1 MLNLLLIKNCLR
13 QHKTVYIC
21 VFAVLF
27 LSVFSLA
34 FFSAYADS
42 LAYGEL
48 LQALEESNGANIKV
62 RNATK
67 EDVSMFDSLENVT
80 VWYEDGT
87 IYIACD
93 NINSS
98 ENVAAKTSEIIRNSK
113 KDLRMLFYTPSWFAS
128 YFEEGF
134 VTVIKFIMSAV
145 SLVSIYYIFNV
156 FIGRQHKDFAIYK
169 SVGMSREQFTVI
181 VGIEFFAVF
190 VLAVLLALPAAGLA
204 LRLLVSLYFKVKIT
218 MSSIGYAVYRF
229 QTKKQ
234 IFVLAL
240 ALLTTMLAYFITLY
254 KYFGSHT
261 LAKSLSRTG
270 NFKRTASSMKK
281 KSIFALLPFL
291 KFARNRTL
299 TVIAVMLILPVFGYA
314 VYEMNYGYEP
324 YVKRNGCDFIISDRY
339 IADVS
344 TLRQE
349 DIDELL
355 GFSCV
360 DRVGYYYY
368 NNNFNEKGTQV
379 LSPTIG
385 RAAFDVI
392 YDDLSVKEGEV
403 YIDEKFSEQYKV
415 GDVIE
420 IVSTETNRELD
431 IKISGTYK
439 TENTQN
445 TPRYLTFYCTMD
457 TFSALTG
464 IETTPRS
471 LFVYLK
477 EDVTEQEHSDIR
489 EWLND
494 TFPNSYSDERQE
506 IEDRR
511 IIIERSKKVDM
522 LRSAAMILTS
532 SVTLWAVLMFE
543 VYSRRDE
550 ISVLYSIGAEKRQLK
565 KLLLIEMGMRSAVCS
580 VLIVSVCAVAGAI
593 KNTIPFSFG
602 IFAVYVGAVLVT
614 TANFVIPSMIA
625 FHGIVK
631 NQNKERDNGDTESLG
646 AE

>member
-1 MLNLLLIKNCLR
+1 MLYLLLIKNCLR
-13 QHKTVYIC
+13 QHKTAYIC

-48 LQALEESNGANIKV
+48 LQTLEETNGANIKV
-62 RNATK
+62 SNATK

-80 VWYEDGT
+80 IWYEDGT

-93 NINSS
+93 IHSS
-98 ENVAAKTSEIIRNSK
+98 EDVAVKTAEIIRNSK
-113 KDLRMLFYTPSWFAS
+113 KDLGMLLYSPSMFMP

-156 FIGRQHKDFAIYK
+156 FIERQHKDFAIYK

-218 MSSIGYAVYRF
+218 MSLIGYAVYRF

-261 LAKSLSRTG
+261 LAKSLNRTG

-360 DRVGYYYY
+360 DKVGYTYY
-368 NNNFNEKGTQV
+368 NNNFKVKGAKTVSQNTV
-379 LSPTIG
+379 LAMFQI
-385 RAAFDVI
+385 V
-392 YDDLSVKEGEV
+392 YDDPSVKEGEV
-403 YIDEKFSEQYKV
+403 YIDEKFSDQYKA
-415 GDVIE
+415 GDTIE
-420 IVSTETNRELD
+420 IVSIQTNRELD

-439 TENTQN
+439 TDRSPTY
-445 TPRYLTFYCTMD
+445 PMLYCTMD

-477 EDVTEQEHSDIR
+477 EDVTEQELSDIR
-489 EWLND
+489 AWLGE
-494 TFPNSYSDERQE
+494 TFVSYSYERQE

-511 IIIERSKKVDM
+511 IIVERSQKVDM

-602 IFAVYVGAVLVT
+602 IFAVYVGAVLIT
-614 TANFVIPSMIA
+614 AANFVIPSMIA

-631 NQNKERDNGDTESLG
+631 KYSKERDNGDTESLG

>member
-42 LAYGEL
+42 LSYGEL

-62 RNATK
+62 RNASK

-98 ENVAAKTSEIIRNSK
+98 EDVAVKTSEIIVNSK

-156 FIGRQHKDFAIYK
+156 FIERQHKDFAIYK

-181 VGIEFFAVF
+181 IGIEFFAVF

-261 LAKSLSRTG
+261 LAKSLNRTG

-360 DRVGYYYY
+360 DRVGYTYY

-379 LSPTIG
+379 VSPTVG

-392 YDDLSVKEGEV
+392 YDDPSVKEGEV
-403 YIDEKFSEQYKV
+403 YIDEIFSDQYKA
-415 GDVIE
+415 GDTIE
-420 IVSTETNRELD
+420 IVSIQTNRELD

-439 TENTQN
+439 TDRSPTY
-445 TPRYLTFYCTMD
+445 PMLYCTMD

-477 EDVTEQEHSDIR
+477 EDVTEQELSDIR
-489 EWLND
+489 KWLND

-550 ISVLYSIGAEKRQLK
+550 ISVLYNIGAEKRQLK

-602 IFAVYVGAVLVT
+602 ILAVYVGAVLIT

-631 NQNKERDNGDTESLG
+631 NQNKERNNGDTESLG

>member
-1 MLNLLLIKNCLR
+1 MLYLLLIKNCLR

-42 LAYGEL
+42 LSYGEL
-48 LQALEESNGANIKV
+48 LQAFEESNGANIMV
-62 RNATK
+62 RNASK

-80 VWYEDGT
+80 VWYEDGA

-93 NINSS
+93 DINSS
-98 ENVAAKTSEIIRNSK
+98 EDVAVKTSEIIVNSK
-113 KDLRMLFYTPSWFAS
+113 KDLKMLFYTPSWFAS
-128 YFEEGF
+128 YFEGEF
-134 VTVIKFIMSAV
+134 VTVIKFIMSTV
-145 SLVSIYYIFNV
+145 SLVSIYYIFSV
-156 FIGRQHKDFAIYK
+156 FIERQHKDFAIYK

-190 VLAVLLALPAAGLA
+190 FLSALLALPTAGLA

-218 MSSIGYAVYRF
+218 MSPIGYAVYRF

-240 ALLTTMLAYFITLY
+240 ALLTTMLAFFITLH

-261 LAKSLSRTG
+261 LEKTLNRTG

-281 KSIFALLPFL
+281 KSILALLPFL
-291 KFARNRTL
+291 KFTRNQTL
-299 TVIAVMLILPVFGYA
+299 TVVAAMLILPVFGYA

-324 YVKRNGCDFIISDRY
+324 YVKRYGCDFIVSDPY

-360 DRVGYYYY
+360 DKVGYTYY
-368 NNNFNEKGTQV
+368 NNNFKVKGAKEVSQN
-379 LSPTIG
+379 IG
-385 RAAFDVI
+385 RAMFQIV
-392 YDDLSVKEGEV
+392 YDDPSVKEGEV
-403 YIDEKFSEQYKV
+403 YIDEKFGDQYKA

-420 IVSTETNRELD
+420 IVSTETGRELD

-439 TENTQN
+439 IKNTQN
-445 TPRYLTFYCTMD
+445 KPRYLTFYCTMD

-464 IETTPRS
+464 VETTPRS

-477 EDVTEQEHSDIR
+477 EDVTEQELSDIR
-489 EWLND
+489 AWMGD
-494 TFPNSYSDERQE
+494 TFGSYSDERQE

-511 IIIERSKKVDM
+511 IIVERSQKVDM

-602 IFAVYVGAVLVT
+602 IFAVYVGAVLIT
-614 TANFVIPSMIA
+614 AANFVIPSMIA

-631 NQNKERDNGDTESLG
+631 KYSKERDNGDTESLG

>member
-1 MLNLLLIKNCLR
+1 MLYLLLIKNCLR
-13 QHKTVYIC
+13 QHKTAYIC

-42 LAYGEL
+42 LSYGEF
-48 LQALEESNGANIKV
+48 LQKLEESNGANIKV
-62 RNATK
+62 RNASE
-67 EDVSMFDSLENVT
+67 EDISMFDSLENVT
-80 VWYEDGT
+80 IWYEDGA

-93 NINSS
+93 DIPSS
-98 ENVAAKTSEIIRNSK
+98 REVADKTSRIIIDSK
-113 KDLRMLFYTPSWFAS
+113 KDLRMLFYTPEFFAPL
-128 YFEEGF
+128 FEEGF

-145 SLVSIYYIFNV
+145 SLVSVYYIFNV
-156 FIGRQHKDFAIYK
+156 FIERQHKDFAIYK
-169 SVGMSREQFTVI
+169 SVGMSTGQFMII
-181 VGIEFFAVF
+181 VGIEVFAVY

-204 LRLLVSLYFKVKIT
+204 LRLLVSLFFKVKIT
-218 MSSIGYAVYRF
+218 MSSVGHAVYRF

-240 ALLTTMLAYFITLY
+240 ALLTTMLAYFITLH

-261 LAKSLSRTG
+261 LEKTLNRTG

-291 KFARNRTL
+291 KFTRNRTL
-299 TVIAVMLILPVFGYA
+299 TVVAVMLILPVFGYA

-324 YVKRNGCDFIISDRY
+324 YVKRYGCDFIISDPY

-349 DIDELL
+349 DIDALL

-360 DRVGYYYY
+360 DKVGYTYY
-368 NNNFNEKGTQV
+368 NNNFKVKGAKTVSQNTV
-379 LSPTIG
+379 LAMFQI
-385 RAAFDVI
+385 V
-392 YDDLSVKEGEV
+392 YDDPSVKEGEV
-403 YIDEKFSEQYKV
+403 YIDEIFSDQYKA
-415 GDVIE
+415 GDTIE
-420 IVSTETNRELD
+420 IVSIQTNRELD

-439 TENTQN
+439 TDRSPTY
-445 TPRYLTFYCTMD
+445 PMLYCTMD

-477 EDVTEQEHSDIR
+477 EDVTEQELSDIR
-489 EWLND
+489 AWLND

-602 IFAVYVGAVLVT
+602 IFAVYVGAVLIT
-614 TANFVIPSMIA
+614 AANFVIPSMIA

-631 NQNKERDNGDTESLG
+631 KYSKERDNGDTESLG

>member
-1 MLNLLLIKNCLR
+1 MLYLLLIKNCLR
-13 QHKTVYIC
+13 QHKTAYIC

-27 LSVFSLA
+27 LSFFSLA

-42 LAYGEL
+42 LSYGEF
-48 LQALEESNGANIKV
+48 LQKLEESNGANIKV
-62 RNATK
+62 RNASE
-67 EDVSMFDSLENVT
+67 EDISMFDSLENVT
-80 VWYEDGT
+80 IWYEDGA

-93 NINSS
+93 DIPSS
-98 ENVAAKTSEIIRNSK
+98 REVADKTSRIIIDSK
-113 KDLRMLFYTPSWFAS
+113 KDLRMLFYTPEFFAPF
-128 YFEEGF
+128 FEEGF

-145 SLVSIYYIFNV
+145 SLVSVYYIFNV
-156 FIGRQHKDFAIYK
+156 FIERQHKDFAIYK
-169 SVGMSREQFTVI
+169 SVGMSTGQFMII
-181 VGIEFFAVF
+181 VGIEVFAVY

-218 MSSIGYAVYRF
+218 MSPIGYAVYRF

-240 ALLTTMLAYFITLY
+240 AFLTTMLAYFITLH

-261 LAKSLSRTG
+261 LEKTLNRTG
-270 NFKRTASSMKK
+270 NFRRTASSMKK

-291 KFARNRTL
+291 KFTRNRKL
-299 TVIAVMLILPVFGYA
+299 TVIAAMLILPVFGYA
-314 VYEMNYGYEP
+314 VYEINYGYEP
-324 YVKRNGCDFIISDRY
+324 YVKRYGCDFMISDQY

-360 DRVGYYYY
+360 DKVGYTYY
-368 NNNFNEKGTQV
+368 NNNFKVKGAKEVSQN
-379 LSPTIG
+379 IG
-385 RAAFDVI
+385 RAMFQIV
-392 YDDLSVKEGEV
+392 YDDPSVKEGEV
-403 YIDEKFSEQYKV
+403 YIDEKFGDQYKA
-415 GDVIE
+415 GDTIE

-439 TENTQN
+439 TEGYPTY
-445 TPRYLTFYCTMD
+445 PILYCTMD
-457 TFSALTG
+457 TFAALTG
-464 IETTPRS
+464 IETTPRA

-477 EDVTEQEHSDIR
+477 EDVTEQELSDIR
-489 EWLND
+489 AWMGD
-494 TFPNSYSDERQE
+494 TFGSYSDERQE

-511 IIIERSKKVDM
+511 IIVERSQKVDM

-602 IFAVYVGAVLVT
+602 IFAVYVGAVLIT

-631 NQNKERDNGDTESLG
+631 NQNKERNNGDTESLG

>member
-1 MLNLLLIKNCLR
+1 MLYLLLIKNCLR

-98 ENVAAKTSEIIRNSK
+98 EDVAVKTSEIIVNSK

-156 FIGRQHKDFAIYK
+156 FIERQHKDFAIYK

-181 VGIEFFAVF
+181 IGIEFFAVF

-261 LAKSLSRTG
+261 LAKSLNRTG

-360 DRVGYYYY
+360 DKVGYTYY
-368 NNNFNEKGTQV
+368 NNNFKEKGTQV
-379 LSPTIG
+379 LSPTVG

-392 YDDLSVKEGEV
+392 YDDPSVKEGEV
-403 YIDEKFSEQYKV
+403 YIDEKFGDQYKA
-415 GDVIE
+415 GDTVE
-420 IVSTETNRELD
+420 IVSTETGRELD

-439 TENTQN
+439 IENTQN
-445 TPRYLTFYCTMD
+445 KPRYLTFYCTMD

-464 IETTPRS
+464 VETTPRA

-477 EDVTEQEHSDIR
+477 EDVTEQELSDIR
-489 EWLND
+489 AWMGD
-494 TFPNSYSDERQE
+494 TFGSYSDERQE

-511 IIIERSKKVDM
+511 IIVERSQKVDL
-522 LRSAAMILTS
+522 LRSAAMFLTS
-532 SVTLWAVLMFE
+532 SVTMWAVLMFE

-602 IFAVYVGAVLVT
+602 IFAVYVGAVLIT
-614 TANFVIPSMIA
+614 AANFVIPSMIA

-631 NQNKERDNGDTESLG
+631 KYSKERDNGDTESLG

>member
-1 MLNLLLIKNCLR
+1 MLYLLLIKNCLR
-13 QHKTVYIC
+13 QHKTAYIC

-48 LQALEESNGANIKV
+48 LQTLEETNGANIKV
-62 RNATK
+62 SNATK

-80 VWYEDGT
+80 IWYEDGT

-93 NINSS
+93 IHSS
-98 ENVAAKTSEIIRNSK
+98 EDVAVKTAEIIRNSK
-113 KDLRMLFYTPSWFAS
+113 KDLGMLLYSPSMFMP

-156 FIGRQHKDFAIYK
+156 FIERQHKDFAIYK

-218 MSSIGYAVYRF
+218 MSLIGYAVYRF

-261 LAKSLSRTG
+261 LEKTLNRTG

-344 TLRQE
+344 TLQQE

-355 GFSCV
+355 GFSYV
-360 DRVGYYYY
+360 DKVGYTYY
-368 NNNFNEKGTQV
+368 NNNFKVKGAKTVSQNTV
-379 LSPTIG
+379 LAMFQI
-385 RAAFDVI
+385 V
-392 YDDLSVKEGEV
+392 YDDPSVKEGEV
-403 YIDEKFSEQYKV
+403 YIDEIFSDQYKA
-415 GDVIE
+415 GDTIE
-420 IVSTETNRELD
+420 IVSIQTNRELD

-439 TENTQN
+439 TDRSPTY
-445 TPRYLTFYCTMD
+445 PMLYCTMD

-464 IETTPRS
+464 IETTPCS

-477 EDVTEQEHSDIR
+477 EDVTEQELSDIR
-489 EWLND
+489 EWLGE
-494 TFPNSYSDERQE
+494 TFGSYSDERQE

-511 IIIERSKKVDM
+511 IIIERSQKVDM

-602 IFAVYVGAVLVT
+602 IFAVYVGAVLIT
-614 TANFVIPSMIA
+614 AANFVIPSMIA

-631 NQNKERDNGDTESLG
+631 KYSKERDNGDTESLG

>member
-1 MLNLLLIKNCLR
+1 MLYLLLIKNCLR

-42 LAYGEL
+42 LSYGEL

-62 RNATK
+62 SNASK

-80 VWYEDGT
+80 IWYEDGT

-93 NINSS
+93 IHSS
-98 ENVAAKTSEIIRNSK
+98 EDVAVKTAEIIRNSK
-113 KDLRMLFYTPSWFAS
+113 KDLGMLLYSPSMFMP
-128 YFEEGF
+128 YFEEEF

-145 SLVSIYYIFNV
+145 SLISIYYIFNV
-156 FIGRQHKDFAIYK
+156 FVERQHKDFAIYK

-190 VLAVLLALPAAGLA
+190 FLSALLALPVAGLA
-204 LRLLVSLYFKVKIT
+204 LRLLVSLFFKVKIT
-218 MSSIGYAVYRF
+218 MSLVGYAVYRF
-229 QTKKQ
+229 QSKKQ

-254 KYFGSHT
+254 KYFGSRT
-261 LAKSLSRTG
+261 LEKSLKRTG

-299 TVIAVMLILPVFGYA
+299 TLIAAMLILPVFGYA

-324 YVKRNGCDFIISDRY
+324 YVKRYGCDFMISDQY

-355 GFSCV
+355 GMSCV
-360 DRVGYYYY
+360 DKVGYTYY
-368 NNNFNEKGTQV
+368 NNNFKVKGAKTVSQNTV
-379 LSPTIG
+379 LAMFQI
-385 RAAFDVI
+385 V
-392 YDDLSVKEGEV
+392 YDDPSVKEGEV
-403 YIDEKFSEQYKV
+403 YIDEKFSDQYKA
-415 GDVIE
+415 GDTIE
-420 IVSTETNRELD
+420 IVSIQTNRELD

-439 TENTQN
+439 TDRSPTY
-445 TPRYLTFYCTMD
+445 PMLYCTMD

-477 EDVTEQEHSDIR
+477 EDVTEQELSDIR
-489 EWLND
+489 AWLND

-511 IIIERSKKVDM
+511 IIIERSQKVDM

-543 VYSRRDE
+543 VYSRSDE

-602 IFAVYVGAVLVT
+602 IFAVYVGAVLIT
-614 TANFVIPSMIA
+614 AANFVIPSMIA

-631 NQNKERDNGDTESLG
+631 KYSKERDNGDTESLG

>member
-1 MLNLLLIKNCLR
+1 MLYLLLIKNCLR
-13 QHKTVYIC
+13 QHKTAYIC

-42 LAYGEL
+42 LSYGEF
-48 LQALEESNGANIKV
+48 LQKLEESNGANIKV
-62 RNATK
+62 RNASE
-67 EDVSMFDSLENVT
+67 EDISMFDSLENVT
-80 VWYEDGT
+80 IWYEDGA

-93 NINSS
+93 DIPSS
-98 ENVAAKTSEIIRNSK
+98 REVADKTSRIIIDSK
-113 KDLRMLFYTPSWFAS
+113 KDLRMLFYTPEFFAPL
-128 YFEEGF
+128 FEEGF

-145 SLVSIYYIFNV
+145 SLVSVYYIFNV
-156 FIGRQHKDFAIYK
+156 FIERQHKDFAIYK
-169 SVGMSREQFTVI
+169 SVGMSTGQFMII
-181 VGIEFFAVF
+181 VGIEVFAVY

-204 LRLLVSLYFKVKIT
+204 LRLLVSLFFKVKIT
-218 MSSIGYAVYRF
+218 MSSVGYAVYRF

-240 ALLTTMLAYFITLY
+240 AFLTTMLAYFITLH

-261 LAKSLSRTG
+261 LDKTLNRTG
-270 NFKRTASSMKK
+270 NFRRTASSMKK

-291 KFARNRTL
+291 KFTRNRKL
-299 TVIAVMLILPVFGYA
+299 TVIAAMLILPVFGYA
-314 VYEMNYGYEP
+314 VYEINYGYEP
-324 YVKRNGCDFIISDRY
+324 YVKRYGCDFIVSDKY

-349 DIDELL
+349 DIDALL
-355 GFSCV
+355 SFSYV
-360 DRVGYYYY
+360 DKVGYTYY
-368 NNNFNEKGTQV
+368 NNNFKVKGAKEVSQN
-379 LSPTIG
+379 IG
-385 RAAFDVI
+385 RAMFQIV
-392 YDDLSVKEGEV
+392 YDDPSVKEGEV
-403 YIDEKFSEQYKV
+403 YIDEKFGDQYKA
-415 GDVIE
+415 GDTIE

-439 TENTQN
+439 TEGYPTY
-445 TPRYLTFYCTMD
+445 PILYCTMD
-457 TFSALTG
+457 TFAALTG
-464 IETTPRS
+464 IETTPRA

-477 EDVTEQEHSDIR
+477 EDVTEQELSDIR
-489 EWLND
+489 AWLGE
-494 TFPNSYSDERQE
+494 TFVSYSDERQE

-511 IIIERSKKVDM
+511 IIVERSQKVDM

-602 IFAVYVGAVLVT
+602 IFAVYVGAVLIT
-614 TANFVIPSMIA
+614 AANFVIPSMIA

-631 NQNKERDNGDTESLG
+631 KYSKERDNGDTESLS

>member
-1 MLNLLLIKNCLR
+1 
-13 QHKTVYIC
+13 
-21 VFAVLF
+21 
-27 LSVFSLA
+27 
-34 FFSAYADS
+34 
-42 LAYGEL
+42 
-48 LQALEESNGANIKV
+48 
-62 RNATK
+62 
-67 EDVSMFDSLENVT
+67 
-80 VWYEDGT
+80 
-87 IYIACD
+87 
-93 NINSS
+93 
-98 ENVAAKTSEIIRNSK
+98 
-113 KDLRMLFYTPSWFAS
+113 MLFYTPSWFAS

-156 FIGRQHKDFAIYK
+156 FIERQHKDFAIYK

-181 VGIEFFAVF
+181 VSIEFFAVF

-218 MSSIGYAVYRF
+218 MSLIGYAVYRF

-261 LAKSLSRTG
+261 LAKSLNRTG

-314 VYEMNYGYEP
+314 VYKMNYGYEP

-355 GFSCV
+355 GMSCV
-360 DRVGYYYY
+360 DKVGYTYY
-368 NNNFNEKGTQV
+368 NNNFKVKGAKTVSQNTV
-379 LSPTIG
+379 LAMFQI
-385 RAAFDVI
+385 V
-392 YDDLSVKEGEV
+392 YDDPSVKEGEV
-403 YIDEKFSEQYKV
+403 YIDEKFSDQYKA
-415 GDVIE
+415 GDTIE
-420 IVSTETNRELD
+420 IVSIQTNRELD

-439 TENTQN
+439 TDRSPTY
-445 TPRYLTFYCTMD
+445 PMLYCTMD

-477 EDVTEQEHSDIR
+477 EDVTEQELSDIR
-489 EWLND
+489 AWLND

-511 IIIERSKKVDM
+511 IIIERSQKVDM

-550 ISVLYSIGAEKRQLK
+550 ISVLYNIGAEKRQLK

-602 IFAVYVGAVLVT
+602 ILAVYVGAVLIT

-631 NQNKERDNGDTESLG
+631 NQNKERNNGDTESLG

>member
-1 MLNLLLIKNCLR
+1 MLYLLLIKNCLR

-42 LAYGEL
+42 LSYGEL
-48 LQALEESNGANIKV
+48 LQTLEETNGANIKV
-62 RNATK
+62 RNASK

-80 VWYEDGT
+80 IWYEDGT

-93 NINSS
+93 IHSS
-98 ENVAAKTSEIIRNSK
+98 EDVAVKTAEIIRNSK
-113 KDLRMLFYTPSWFAS
+113 KDLGMLLYSPSMFMPH
-128 YFEEGF
+128 FEGEF

-156 FIGRQHKDFAIYK
+156 FIERQHKDFAIYK

-218 MSSIGYAVYRF
+218 MSLIGYAVYRF

-240 ALLTTMLAYFITLY
+240 ALLTTMLSYFITLY

-261 LAKSLSRTG
+261 LAKSLNRTG

-324 YVKRNGCDFIISDRY
+324 YVKRNGCDFIVSDPY

-355 GFSCV
+355 GMSCV
-360 DRVGYYYY
+360 DKVGYTYY
-368 NNNFNEKGTQV
+368 NNNFKVKGAKTVSQNTV
-379 LSPTIG
+379 LAMFQI
-385 RAAFDVI
+385 V
-392 YDDLSVKEGEV
+392 YDDPSVKEGEV
-403 YIDEKFSEQYKV
+403 YIDEKFSDQYKA
-415 GDVIE
+415 GDTIE
-420 IVSTETNRELD
+420 IVSIQTNRELD

-439 TENTQN
+439 TDRSPTY
-445 TPRYLTFYCTMD
+445 TMLYCTMD

-477 EDVTEQEHSDIR
+477 EDVTEQELSDIR
-489 EWLND
+489 AWLGE
-494 TFPNSYSDERQE
+494 TFVSYSDERQE

-602 IFAVYVGAVLVT
+602 ILAVYVGAVLIT
-614 TANFVIPSMIA
+614 TANFVTPSMIA

>member
-1 MLNLLLIKNCLR
+1 MLYLLLIKNCLR
-13 QHKTVYIC
+13 QHKTAYIC

-42 LAYGEL
+42 LSYGEF
-48 LQALEESNGANIKV
+48 LQKLEESNGANIKV
-62 RNATK
+62 RNASE
-67 EDVSMFDSLENVT
+67 EDISMFDSLENVT
-80 VWYEDGT
+80 IWYEDGA

-93 NINSS
+93 DIPSS
-98 ENVAAKTSEIIRNSK
+98 REVADKTSRIIIDSK
-113 KDLRMLFYTPSWFAS
+113 KDLRMLFYTPEFFAPF
-128 YFEEGF
+128 FEEGF

-145 SLVSIYYIFNV
+145 SLVSVYYIFNV
-156 FIGRQHKDFAIYK
+156 FIERQHKDFAIYK
-169 SVGMSREQFTVI
+169 SVGMSTGQFMII
-181 VGIEFFAVF
+181 VGIEVFAVY

-204 LRLLVSLYFKVKIT
+204 LRLLVSLFFKVKIT
-218 MSSIGYAVYRF
+218 MSSVGYAVYRF

-240 ALLTTMLAYFITLY
+240 ALLTTMLAYFITLHR
-254 KYFGSHT
+254 YFGSRT
-261 LAKSLSRTG
+261 LEKSLNRTG
-270 NFKRTASSMKK
+270 NFRRTASSMKK

-291 KFARNRTL
+291 KFTRNRKL
-299 TVIAVMLILPVFGYA
+299 TVIAAMLILPVFGYA

-324 YVKRNGCDFIISDRY
+324 YVKRYGCDFIISDPY

-349 DIDELL
+349 DIDALL
-355 GFSCV
+355 GFSYV
-360 DRVGYYYY
+360 DKVGYDYY

-379 LSPTIG
+379 LSPTVG
-385 RAAFDVI
+385 RAAFEVI
-392 YDDLSVKEGEV
+392 YDDPSVKEGEV
-403 YIDEKFSEQYKV
+403 YIDEIFSDQYKA
-415 GDVIE
+415 GDTIE
-420 IVSTETNRELD
+420 IVSIQTNRELD

-439 TENTQN
+439 TDRSPTY
-445 TPRYLTFYCTMD
+445 PMLYCTMD

-477 EDVTEQEHSDIR
+477 EDVTEQELSDIR
-489 EWLND
+489 AWLND

-593 KNTIPFSFG
+593 KNTIPLSFG
-602 IFAVYVGAVLVT
+602 IFAVYVGAVLIT
-614 TANFVIPSMIA
+614 AANFVIPSMIA

-631 NQNKERDNGDTESLG
+631 KYSKERDNGDTESLG

>member
-62 RNATK
+62 RNASK

-98 ENVAAKTSEIIRNSK
+98 EDVAVKTSEIIVNSK

-156 FIGRQHKDFAIYK
+156 FIERQHKDFAIYK

-181 VGIEFFAVF
+181 IGIEFFAVF

-261 LAKSLSRTG
+261 LAKSLNRTG

-324 YVKRNGCDFIISDRY
+324 YVKRYGCDFIISDRY

-355 GFSCV
+355 GMSCV
-360 DRVGYYYY
+360 DKVGYTYY
-368 NNNFNEKGTQV
+368 NNNFKVKGAKTVSQNTV
-379 LSPTIG
+379 LAMFQI
-385 RAAFDVI
+385 V
-392 YDDLSVKEGEV
+392 YDDPSVKEGEV
-403 YIDEKFSEQYKV
+403 YIDEKFSDQYKA
-415 GDVIE
+415 GDTIE
-420 IVSTETNRELD
+420 IVSIQTNRELD

-439 TENTQN
+439 TDRSPTY
-445 TPRYLTFYCTMD
+445 PMLYCTMD

-471 LFVYLK
+471 LLVYLK
-477 EDVTEQEHSDIR
+477 EDVTEQELSDIR
-489 EWLND
+489 KWLND

-522 LRSAAMILTS
+522 LRSSAMILTS

-550 ISVLYSIGAEKRQLK
+550 ISVLYNIGAEKRQLK

-602 IFAVYVGAVLVT
+602 ILAVYVGAVLIT

>member
-1 MLNLLLIKNCLR
+1 MLYLLLIKNCLR

-48 LQALEESNGANIKV
+48 LQTLEETNGANIKV
-62 RNATK
+62 SNATK

-80 VWYEDGT
+80 IWYEDGT

-93 NINSS
+93 IHSS
-98 ENVAAKTSEIIRNSK
+98 EDVAVKTAEIIRNSK
-113 KDLRMLFYTPSWFAS
+113 KDLGMLLYSPSMFMP

-156 FIGRQHKDFAIYK
+156 FIERQHKDFAIYK

-204 LRLLVSLYFKVKIT
+204 LRLLVSLFFKVKIT
-218 MSSIGYAVYRF
+218 MSLVGYAVYRF
-229 QTKKQ
+229 QSKKQ

-254 KYFGSHT
+254 KYFGSRT
-261 LAKSLSRTG
+261 LEKSLKRTG

-360 DRVGYYYY
+360 DKVGYTYY
-368 NNNFNEKGTQV
+368 NNNFKVKGAKTVSQNTV
-379 LSPTIG
+379 LAMFQI
-385 RAAFDVI
+385 V
-392 YDDLSVKEGEV
+392 YDDPSVKEGEV
-403 YIDEKFSEQYKV
+403 YIDEKFSDQYKA
-415 GDVIE
+415 GDTIE
-420 IVSTETNRELD
+420 IVSIQTNRELD

-439 TENTQN
+439 TDRSPTY
-445 TPRYLTFYCTMD
+445 PMLYCTMD

-477 EDVTEQEHSDIR
+477 EDVTEQELSDIR
-489 EWLND
+489 AWLND

-511 IIIERSKKVDM
+511 IIVERSQKVDM

-602 IFAVYVGAVLVT
+602 IFAVYVGAVLIT
-614 TANFVIPSMIA
+614 AANFVIPSMIA

-631 NQNKERDNGDTESLG
+631 KYSKERDNGDTESLG

>member
-48 LQALEESNGANIKV
+48 LQALEKSNGANIKV

-98 ENVAAKTSEIIRNSK
+98 EDVAVKTSKIIVNSK

-156 FIGRQHKDFAIYK
+156 FIERQHKDFAIYK

-181 VGIEFFAVF
+181 IGIEFFAVF
-190 VLAVLLALPAAGLA
+190 VLAVLLALPAAGLS

-261 LAKSLSRTG
+261 LAKSLNRTG

-324 YVKRNGCDFIISDRY
+324 YVKRYGCDFIISDRY

-360 DRVGYYYY
+360 DKVGYTYY
-368 NNNFNEKGTQV
+368 NNNFKVKGAKTVSQNTV
-379 LSPTIG
+379 LAMFQI
-385 RAAFDVI
+385 V
-392 YDDLSVKEGEV
+392 YDDPSVKEGEV
-403 YIDEKFSEQYKV
+403 YIDEIFSDQYKA
-415 GDVIE
+415 GDTIE
-420 IVSTETNRELD
+420 IVSIQTNRELD

-439 TENTQN
+439 TDRSPTY
-445 TPRYLTFYCTMD
+445 PMLYCTMD

-477 EDVTEQEHSDIR
+477 EDVTEQELSDIR
-489 EWLND
+489 AWLGE
-494 TFPNSYSDERQE
+494 TFGSYSDERQE

-511 IIIERSKKVDM
+511 IIIERSQKVDM

-550 ISVLYSIGAEKRQLK
+550 ISVLYNIGAEKRQLK

-602 IFAVYVGAVLVT
+602 ILAVYVGAVLVT

-631 NQNKERDNGDTESLG
+631 NQNKERNNGDTESLG
-646 AE
+646 VE

>member
-1 MLNLLLIKNCLR
+1 MLYLLLIKNCLR
-13 QHKTVYIC
+13 QHKTAYIC

-42 LAYGEL
+42 LSYGEF
-48 LQALEESNGANIKV
+48 LQKLEESNGANIKV
-62 RNATK
+62 RNASE
-67 EDVSMFDSLENVT
+67 EDISMFDSLENVT
-80 VWYEDGT
+80 IWYEDGA

-93 NINSS
+93 DIPSS
-98 ENVAAKTSEIIRNSK
+98 REVADKTSRIIIDSK
-113 KDLRMLFYTPSWFAS
+113 KDLKMLFYTPEFFAPF
-128 YFEEGF
+128 FEEGF

-156 FIGRQHKDFAIYK
+156 FIERQHKDFAIYK
-169 SVGMSREQFTVI
+169 SVGMSTGQFMII
-181 VGIEFFAVF
+181 VGIEVFAVY

-204 LRLLVSLYFKVKIT
+204 LRLLVSLFFKVKIT
-218 MSSIGYAVYRF
+218 MSSVGYAVYRF

-240 ALLTTMLAYFITLY
+240 AFLTTMLAYFITLH

-261 LAKSLSRTG
+261 LEKTLNRTG
-270 NFKRTASSMKK
+270 NFRRTASSMKK

-291 KFARNRTL
+291 KFTRNRKL
-299 TVIAVMLILPVFGYA
+299 TVIAAMLILPVFGYA
-314 VYEMNYGYEP
+314 VYEINYGYEP
-324 YVKRNGCDFIISDRY
+324 YVKRYGCDFIVSDKY

-349 DIDELL
+349 DIDALL

-360 DRVGYYYY
+360 DKVGYTYY
-368 NNNFNEKGTQV
+368 NNNFKVKGAKTVSQNTV
-379 LSPTIG
+379 LAMFQI
-385 RAAFDVI
+385 V
-392 YDDLSVKEGEV
+392 YDDPSVKEGEV
-403 YIDEKFSEQYKV
+403 YIDEKFSDQYKA
-415 GDVIE
+415 GDTIE
-420 IVSTETNRELD
+420 IVSIQTNRELD

-439 TENTQN
+439 TDRSPTY
-445 TPRYLTFYCTMD
+445 PILYCTMD
-457 TFSALTG
+457 TFAALTG
-464 IETTPRS
+464 IETTPRA

-477 EDVTEQEHSDIR
+477 EDVTEQELSDIR
-489 EWLND
+489 AWMGE
-494 TFPNSYSDERQE
+494 TFVSYSDERQE

-511 IIIERSKKVDM
+511 IIVERSQKVDM

-602 IFAVYVGAVLVT
+602 IFAVYVGAVLIT
-614 TANFVIPSMIA
+614 AANFVIPSMIA

-631 NQNKERDNGDTESLG
+631 KYSKERDNGDTESLG

>member
-98 ENVAAKTSEIIRNSK
+98 EDVAVKTSEIIVNSK

-156 FIGRQHKDFAIYK
+156 FIERQHKDFAIYK

-261 LAKSLSRTG
+261 LAKSLKRTG

-324 YVKRNGCDFIISDRY
+324 YVKRYGCDFIISDPY

-355 GFSCV
+355 GFSYV
-360 DRVGYYYY
+360 DKVGYDYY
-368 NNNFNEKGTQV
+368 NNNFKEKGTQV
-379 LSPTIG
+379 LSPTVG

-392 YDDLSVKEGEV
+392 YDDPSVKEGEV
-403 YIDEKFSEQYKV
+403 YIDEKFGDQYKA
-415 GDVIE
+415 GDTVE
-420 IVSTETNRELD
+420 IVSTETGRELD
-431 IKISGTYK
+431 IKISGTYR

-445 TPRYLTFYCTMD
+445 KPRYLTFYCTMD
-457 TFSALTG
+457 TFASLTG
-464 IETTPRS
+464 VETTPRS
-471 LFVYLK
+471 LYIYLK
-477 EDVTEQEHSDIR
+477 EDVTEQELSDIR
-489 EWLND
+489 EWLGE
-494 TFPNSYSDERQE
+494 TFGSYSDERQE

-550 ISVLYSIGAEKRQLK
+550 ISVLYNIGAENRQLK

-580 VLIVSVCAVAGAI
+580 MLIVSVCAVAGAI

-602 IFAVYVGAVLVT
+602 ILAVYVGAVLIT

>member
-1 MLNLLLIKNCLR
+1 MLYLLLVKNCLR
-13 QHKTVYIC
+13 QHKTAYIC

-42 LAYGEL
+42 LSYGEF
-48 LQALEESNGANIKV
+48 LQKLEESNGANIKV
-62 RNATK
+62 RNASE
-67 EDVSMFDSLENVT
+67 EDISMFDSLENVT
-80 VWYEDGT
+80 IWYEDGA

-93 NINSS
+93 DIPSS
-98 ENVAAKTSEIIRNSK
+98 REVADKTSRIIIDSK
-113 KDLRMLFYTPSWFAS
+113 KDLRMLFYTPEFFAPL
-128 YFEEGF
+128 FEEGF

-145 SLVSIYYIFNV
+145 SLVSVYYIFNV
-156 FIGRQHKDFAIYK
+156 FIERQHKDFAIYK
-169 SVGMSREQFTVI
+169 SVGMSTGQFMII
-181 VGIEFFAVF
+181 VGIEVFAVY

-204 LRLLVSLYFKVKIT
+204 LRLLVSLFFKVKIT
-218 MSSIGYAVYRF
+218 MSSVGYAVYRF

-240 ALLTTMLAYFITLY
+240 AFLTTMLAYFITLH

-261 LAKSLSRTG
+261 LEKTLNRTG
-270 NFKRTASSMKK
+270 NFRRTASSMKK

-291 KFARNRTL
+291 KFTRNRKL
-299 TVIAVMLILPVFGYA
+299 TVIAAMLILPVFGYA
-314 VYEMNYGYEP
+314 VYEINYGYEP
-324 YVKRNGCDFIISDRY
+324 YVKRYGCDFIVSDKY

-349 DIDELL
+349 DIDALL
-355 GFSCV
+355 SFSYV
-360 DRVGYYYY
+360 DKVGYTYY
-368 NNNFNEKGTQV
+368 NNNFKVKGAKEVSQN
-379 LSPTIG
+379 IG
-385 RAAFDVI
+385 RAMFQIV
-392 YDDLSVKEGEV
+392 YDDPSVKEGEV
-403 YIDEKFSEQYKV
+403 YIDEKFGDQYKA
-415 GDVIE
+415 GDTIE

-439 TENTQN
+439 TEGYPTY
-445 TPRYLTFYCTMD
+445 PILYCTMD
-457 TFSALTG
+457 TFAALTG
-464 IETTPRS
+464 IETTPRA

-477 EDVTEQEHSDIR
+477 EDVTEQELSDIR
-489 EWLND
+489 AWLGE
-494 TFPNSYSDERQE
+494 TFVSYSDERQE

-511 IIIERSKKVDM
+511 IIVERSQKVDM

-602 IFAVYVGAVLVT
+602 IFAVYVGAVLIT
-614 TANFVIPSMIA
+614 AANFVIPSMIA

-631 NQNKERDNGDTESLG
+631 KYSKERDNGDTESLS

>member
-1 MLNLLLIKNCLR
+1 MLYLLLIKNCLR
-13 QHKTVYIC
+13 QHKTAYIC

-42 LAYGEL
+42 LSYGEF
-48 LQALEESNGANIKV
+48 LQKLEESNGANIKV
-62 RNATK
+62 RNASE
-67 EDVSMFDSLENVT
+67 EDISMFDSLENVT
-80 VWYEDGT
+80 IWYEDGA

-93 NINSS
+93 DIPSS
-98 ENVAAKTSEIIRNSK
+98 REVADKTSRIIIDSK
-113 KDLRMLFYTPSWFAS
+113 KDLRMLFYTPEFFAP

-156 FIGRQHKDFAIYK
+156 FIERQHKDFAIYK

-218 MSSIGYAVYRF
+218 MSLIGYAVYRF

-261 LAKSLSRTG
+261 LAKSLKRTG

-324 YVKRNGCDFIISDRY
+324 YVKRNGCDFIISDPY

-360 DRVGYYYY
+360 DKVGYTYY
-368 NNNFNEKGTQV
+368 NNNFKVKGAKTVSQNTV
-379 LSPTIG
+379 LAMFQI
-385 RAAFDVI
+385 V
-392 YDDLSVKEGEV
+392 YDDPSVKEGEV
-403 YIDEKFSEQYKV
+403 YIDEKFSDQYKA
-415 GDVIE
+415 GDTIE
-420 IVSTETNRELD
+420 IVSIQTNRELD

-439 TENTQN
+439 TDRSPTY
-445 TPRYLTFYCTMD
+445 PMLYCTMD

-477 EDVTEQEHSDIR
+477 EDVTEQELSDIR
-489 EWLND
+489 AWMRE
-494 TFPNSYSDERQE
+494 TFASYSDERQE

-511 IIIERSKKVDM
+511 IIVERSQKVDM

-602 IFAVYVGAVLVT
+602 IFAVYVGAVLIT
-614 TANFVIPSMIA
+614 AANFVIPSMIA

-631 NQNKERDNGDTESLG
+631 KYSKERDNGDTESLG

>member
-1 MLNLLLIKNCLR
+1 MLYLLLIKNCLR
-13 QHKTVYIC
+13 QHKTAYIC

-98 ENVAAKTSEIIRNSK
+98 EDVAVKTSEIIVNSK

-156 FIGRQHKDFAIYK
+156 FIERQHKDFAIYK

-181 VGIEFFAVF
+181 IGIEFFAVF

-261 LAKSLSRTG
+261 LAKSLNRTG

-355 GFSCV
+355 GFSYV
-360 DRVGYYYY
+360 DKVGYTYY
-368 NNNFNEKGTQV
+368 NNNFKVKGAKTVSQNTV
-379 LSPTIG
+379 LAMFQI
-385 RAAFDVI
+385 V
-392 YDDLSVKEGEV
+392 YDDPSVKEGEV
-403 YIDEKFSEQYKV
+403 YIDEIFSDQYKA
-415 GDVIE
+415 GDTIE
-420 IVSTETNRELD
+420 IVSIQTNRELD

-439 TENTQN
+439 TDRSPTY
-445 TPRYLTFYCTMD
+445 PMLYCTMD

-477 EDVTEQEHSDIR
+477 EDVTEQELSDIR
-489 EWLND
+489 EWLGE
-494 TFPNSYSDERQE
+494 TFGSYSDERQE

-511 IIIERSKKVDM
+511 IIIERSQKVDM

-602 IFAVYVGAVLVT
+602 IFAVYVGAVLIT
-614 TANFVIPSMIA
+614 AANFVIPSMIA

-631 NQNKERDNGDTESLG
+631 KYSKERDNGDTESLG

>member
-1 MLNLLLIKNCLR
+1 MLYLLLIKNCLR

-42 LAYGEL
+42 LSYGEL
-48 LQALEESNGANIKV
+48 LQTLEETNGANIKV
-62 RNATK
+62 SNASK

-93 NINSS
+93 IHSS
-98 ENVAAKTSEIIRNSK
+98 EDVAVKTAEIIRNSK
-113 KDLRMLFYTPSWFAS
+113 KDLGMLLYSPSMFMP

-145 SLVSIYYIFNV
+145 SLISIYYIFNV
-156 FIGRQHKDFAIYK
+156 FVERQHKDFAIYK

-190 VLAVLLALPAAGLA
+190 FLSALLALPVAGLA
-204 LRLLVSLYFKVKIT
+204 LRLLVSLFFKVKIT
-218 MSSIGYAVYRF
+218 MSLVGYAVYRF

-234 IFVLAL
+234 IFVLVL

-254 KYFGSHT
+254 KYFGSRT
-261 LAKSLSRTG
+261 LEKSLKRTG
-270 NFKRTASSMKK
+270 NFRRTASSMKK
-281 KSIFALLPFL
+281 KSIFALLPIL

-324 YVKRNGCDFIISDRY
+324 YVKRYGCDFIVSDPY

-349 DIDELL
+349 DIDALL
-355 GFSCV
+355 GFSYV
-360 DRVGYYYY
+360 DKVGYTYY
-368 NNNFNEKGTQV
+368 NNNFKVKGVKKVSQN
-379 LSPTIG
+379 IG
-385 RAAFDVI
+385 RAMFQIV
-392 YDDLSVKEGEV
+392 YDDPSVKEGEV
-403 YIDEKFSEQYKV
+403 YIDEKFGDQYKT
-415 GDVIE
+415 GDTIE
-420 IVSTETNRELD
+420 IVSTETGRELD

-439 TENTQN
+439 IENTQN
-445 TPRYLTFYCTMD
+445 KPRYLTFYCTMD

-464 IETTPRS
+464 VETTPRA

-477 EDVTEQEHSDIR
+477 EDVTEQELSDIR
-489 EWLND
+489 AWMGD
-494 TFPNSYSDERQE
+494 TFGSYSDERQE

-511 IIIERSKKVDM
+511 IIVERSQKVDM

-532 SVTLWAVLMFE
+532 SITLWAVLMFE

-602 IFAVYVGAVLVT
+602 IFAVYVGAVLIT
-614 TANFVIPSMIA
+614 AANFVIPSMIA

-631 NQNKERDNGDTESLG
+631 KYSKERDNGDTESLG

>member
-1 MLNLLLIKNCLR
+1 MLYLLLIKNCLR

-42 LAYGEL
+42 LSYGEM
-48 LQALEESNGANIKV
+48 LQAFEESNGANIMV
-62 RNATK
+62 RNASK

-80 VWYEDGT
+80 VWYEDGA

-93 NINSS
+93 DINSS
-98 ENVAAKTSEIIRNSK
+98 EDVAVKTSEIIVNSK
-113 KDLRMLFYTPSWFAS
+113 KDLKMLFYAPSWFAS
-128 YFEEGF
+128 YFEGEF

-145 SLVSIYYIFNV
+145 SLVSIYYIFSV
-156 FIGRQHKDFAIYK
+156 FIERQHKDFAIYK
-169 SVGMSREQFTVI
+169 SAGMSREQFTVI

-190 VLAVLLALPAAGLA
+190 FLSALLALPTAGLA

-218 MSSIGYAVYRF
+218 MSPIGYAVYRF

-240 ALLTTMLAYFITLY
+240 ALLTTMLAYFITLHR
-254 KYFGSHT
+254 YFGSRT
-261 LAKSLSRTG
+261 LEKSLNRTG
-270 NFKRTASSMKK
+270 NFRRTASSMKK

-291 KFARNRTL
+291 KFTRNRKL
-299 TVIAVMLILPVFGYA
+299 TVIAAMLILPVFGYA
-314 VYEMNYGYEP
+314 VYEINYGYEP
-324 YVKRNGCDFIISDRY
+324 YVKRYGCDFIVSDKY
-339 IADVS
+339 IVDVS

-349 DIDELL
+349 DIDALL
-355 GFSCV
+355 GFSYV
-360 DRVGYYYY
+360 DKVGYDYY

-379 LSPTIG
+379 LSPTVG
-385 RAAFDVI
+385 RAAFEVI
-392 YDDLSVKEGEV
+392 YDDPSVKEGEV
-403 YIDEKFSEQYKV
+403 YIDEKFGDQYKT
-415 GDVIE
+415 GDTIE
-420 IVSTETNRELD
+420 IVSTETGRELD
-431 IKISGTYK
+431 IKISGTYR

-445 TPRYLTFYCTMD
+445 IPRYLTFYCTMD
-457 TFSALTG
+457 TFASLTG
-464 IETTPRS
+464 VETTPRS
-471 LFVYLK
+471 LHIYLK
-477 EDVTEQEHSDIR
+477 EDVTEQELSDIR
-489 EWLND
+489 AWLGN
-494 TFPNSYSDERQE
+494 TFGSYSDERQE

-511 IIIERSKKVDM
+511 IIIERSQKVDM

-602 IFAVYVGAVLVT
+602 IFAVYGGAVLIT
-614 TANFVIPSMIA
+614 AANFVIPSMIA

-631 NQNKERDNGDTESLG
+631 KYSKERDNGDTESLG

>member
-34 FFSAYADS
+34 FFSAYTDS
-42 LAYGEL
+42 LSYGEL

-62 RNATK
+62 RNASK

-98 ENVAAKTSEIIRNSK
+98 EDVAVKTSEIIVNSK

-156 FIGRQHKDFAIYK
+156 FIERQHKDFAIYK

-181 VGIEFFAVF
+181 IGIEFFAVF

-261 LAKSLSRTG
+261 LAKSLNRTG

-324 YVKRNGCDFIISDRY
+324 YVKRYGCDFIISDRY

-360 DRVGYYYY
+360 DRVGYTYY
-368 NNNFNEKGTQV
+368 NNNFKVKGTQV
-379 LSPTIG
+379 LSPTVG

-392 YDDLSVKEGEV
+392 YDDPSVKEGEV
-403 YIDEKFSEQYKV
+403 YIDEIFSDQYKA
-415 GDVIE
+415 GDTIE
-420 IVSTETNRELD
+420 IVSIQTNRELD

-439 TENTQN
+439 TDRSPTY
-445 TPRYLTFYCTMD
+445 PMLYCTMD

-477 EDVTEQEHSDIR
+477 EDVTEQELSDIR
-489 EWLND
+489 KWLND

-550 ISVLYSIGAEKRQLK
+550 ISVLYNIGAEKRQLK

-602 IFAVYVGAVLVT
+602 ILAVYVGAVLIT

-631 NQNKERDNGDTESLG
+631 NQNKERNNGDTESLG

>member
-1 MLNLLLIKNCLR
+1 MLYLLLIKNCLR

-42 LAYGEL
+42 LSYGEF
-48 LQALEESNGANIKV
+48 LQKLEESNGANIKV
-62 RNATK
+62 RNASE
-67 EDVSMFDSLENVT
+67 EDISMFDSLENVT
-80 VWYEDGT
+80 IWYEDGA

-93 NINSS
+93 DIPSS
-98 ENVAAKTSEIIRNSK
+98 REVADKTSRIIIDSK
-113 KDLRMLFYTPSWFAS
+113 KDLKMLFYTPEFFAPF
-128 YFEEGF
+128 FEEGF

-145 SLVSIYYIFNV
+145 SLVSVYYIFNV
-156 FIGRQHKDFAIYK
+156 FIERQHKDFAIYK
-169 SVGMSREQFTVI
+169 SVGMSTGQFMII
-181 VGIEFFAVF
+181 VGIEVFAVY

-204 LRLLVSLYFKVKIT
+204 LRLLVSLFFKVKIT
-218 MSSIGYAVYRF
+218 MSSVGYAVYRF

-240 ALLTTMLAYFITLY
+240 ALLTTMLAYFITLHR
-254 KYFGSHT
+254 YFGSHT
-261 LAKSLSRTG
+261 LEKTLNRTG
-270 NFKRTASSMKK
+270 NFRRTASSMKK

-355 GFSCV
+355 GFSYV
-360 DRVGYYYY
+360 DKVGYTYY
-368 NNNFNEKGTQV
+368 NNNFKVKGAKTVSQNTV
-379 LSPTIG
+379 LAMFQI
-385 RAAFDVI
+385 V
-392 YDDLSVKEGEV
+392 YDDPSVKEGEV
-403 YIDEKFSEQYKV
+403 YIDEIFSDQYKA
-415 GDVIE
+415 GDTIE
-420 IVSTETNRELD
+420 IVSIQTNRELD

-439 TENTQN
+439 TDRSPTY
-445 TPRYLTFYCTMD
+445 PMLYCTMD

-477 EDVTEQEHSDIR
+477 EDVTEQELSDIR
-489 EWLND
+489 EWLGE
-494 TFPNSYSDERQE
+494 TFGSYSDERQE

-511 IIIERSKKVDM
+511 IIIERSQKVDM

-602 IFAVYVGAVLVT
+602 IFAVYVGAVLIT
-614 TANFVIPSMIA
+614 AANFVIPSMIA

-631 NQNKERDNGDTESLG
+631 KYSKERDNGDTESLG

>member
-1 MLNLLLIKNCLR
+1 MLYLLLIKNCLR

-42 LAYGEL
+42 LSYGEL

-62 RNATK
+62 SNASK

-98 ENVAAKTSEIIRNSK
+98 EDVAVKTSEIIVNSK

-156 FIGRQHKDFAIYK
+156 FIERQHKDFAIYK

-190 VLAVLLALPAAGLA
+190 FLSALLALPAAGLA
-204 LRLLVSLYFKVKIT
+204 LRLLVSLFFKVKIT
-218 MSSIGYAVYRF
+218 MSLVGYAVYRF
-229 QTKKQ
+229 QSKKQ

-254 KYFGSHT
+254 KYFGSRT
-261 LAKSLSRTG
+261 LEKSLKRTG

-281 KSIFALLPFL
+281 KSILALLPFL
-291 KFARNRTL
+291 KFTRNRTL
-299 TVIAVMLILPVFGYA
+299 TVVAAMLILPVFGYA

-324 YVKRNGCDFIISDRY
+324 YVKRYGCDFMISDQY

-360 DRVGYYYY
+360 DKVGYTYY
-368 NNNFNEKGTQV
+368 NNNFKVKGAKEVSQN
-379 LSPTIG
+379 IG
-385 RAAFDVI
+385 RAMFQIV
-392 YDDLSVKEGEV
+392 YDDPSVKEGEV
-403 YIDEKFSEQYKV
+403 YIDEKFGDQYKA
-415 GDVIE
+415 GDTIE

-431 IKISGTYK
+431 IKISGTYR

-445 TPRYLTFYCTMD
+445 KPRYLTFYCTMD
-457 TFSALTG
+457 TFASLTG
-464 IETTPRS
+464 VETTPRS
-471 LFVYLK
+471 LYIYLK
-477 EDVTEQEHSDIR
+477 EDVTEQELSDIR
-489 EWLND
+489 AWLGE
-494 TFPNSYSDERQE
+494 TFVSYSDERQE

-511 IIIERSKKVDM
+511 IIIERSQKVDM

-550 ISVLYSIGAEKRQLK
+550 ISVLYNIGAEKRQLK

-602 IFAVYVGAVLVT
+602 IFAVYVGAVLIT
-614 TANFVIPSMIA
+614 AANFVIPSMIA

>member
-48 LQALEESNGANIKV
+48 LQTLEETNGANIKV
-62 RNATK
+62 SNATK

-80 VWYEDGT
+80 IWYEDGT

-93 NINSS
+93 IHSS
-98 ENVAAKTSEIIRNSK
+98 EDVAVKTAEIIRNSK
-113 KDLRMLFYTPSWFAS
+113 KDLGMLLYSPSMFMP

-134 VTVIKFIMSAV
+134 VTVIKFIMSTV
-145 SLVSIYYIFNV
+145 SLVSIYYIFSV
-156 FIGRQHKDFAIYK
+156 FIERQHKDFAIYK

-204 LRLLVSLYFKVKIT
+204 LRLLVSLFFKVKIT
-218 MSSIGYAVYRF
+218 MSLVGYAVYRF
-229 QTKKQ
+229 QSKKQ

-254 KYFGSHT
+254 KYFGSRT
-261 LAKSLSRTG
+261 LEKSLKRTG

-281 KSIFALLPFL
+281 KSILALLPFL
-291 KFARNRTL
+291 KFTRNRTL
-299 TVIAVMLILPVFGYA
+299 TVVAAMLILPVFGYA

-324 YVKRNGCDFIISDRY
+324 YVKRYGCDFMISDQY

-360 DRVGYYYY
+360 DKVGYTYY
-368 NNNFNEKGTQV
+368 NNNFKVKGAKEVSQN
-379 LSPTIG
+379 IG
-385 RAAFDVI
+385 RAMFQIV
-392 YDDLSVKEGEV
+392 YDDPSVKEGEV
-403 YIDEKFSEQYKV
+403 YIDEKFGDQYKA
-415 GDVIE
+415 GDTIE

-439 TENTQN
+439 TEK
-445 TPRYLTFYCTMD
+445 TPSYLRFYCTMD

-464 IETTPRS
+464 VETTPRS

-477 EDVTEQEHSDIR
+477 EDVTEQELSDIR
-489 EWLND
+489 AWLGE
-494 TFPNSYSDERQE
+494 TFVSYSDERQE

-580 VLIVSVCAVAGAI
+580 VLIVSVCAVARAI

-602 IFAVYVGAVLVT
+602 IFAVYVGAVLIT
-614 TANFVIPSMIA
+614 AANFVIPSMIA

-631 NQNKERDNGDTESLG
+631 KYSKERDNGDTESLG

>member
-62 RNATK
+62 SNASK

-80 VWYEDGT
+80 IWYEDGT

-93 NINSS
+93 IHSS
-98 ENVAAKTSEIIRNSK
+98 EDVAVKTAEIIRNSK

-156 FIGRQHKDFAIYK
+156 FIERQHKDFAIYK

-261 LAKSLSRTG
+261 LAKSLNRTG

-324 YVKRNGCDFIISDRY
+324 YVKRYGCDFIISDRY

-360 DRVGYYYY
+360 DKVGYTYY
-368 NNNFNEKGTQV
+368 NNNFKVKGAKTVSQNTV
-379 LSPTIG
+379 LAMFQI
-385 RAAFDVI
+385 V
-392 YDDLSVKEGEV
+392 YDDPSVKDGEV
-403 YIDEKFSEQYKV
+403 YIDEIFSDQYKA
-415 GDVIE
+415 GDTIE
-420 IVSTETNRELD
+420 IVSIQTNRELD

-439 TENTQN
+439 TDRSPTY
-445 TPRYLTFYCTMD
+445 PMLYCTMD

-477 EDVTEQEHSDIR
+477 EDVTEQELSDIR
-489 EWLND
+489 KWLND

-550 ISVLYSIGAEKRQLK
+550 ISVLYNIGAEKRQLK

-602 IFAVYVGAVLVT
+602 ILAVYVGAVLIT

-631 NQNKERDNGDTESLG
+631 NQNKERNNGDTESLG

>member
-1 MLNLLLIKNCLR
+1 MLYLLLIKNCLR

-42 LAYGEL
+42 LSYGEF
-48 LQALEESNGANIKV
+48 LQKLEESNGANIKV
-62 RNATK
+62 RNASE
-67 EDVSMFDSLENVT
+67 EDISMFDSLENVT
-80 VWYEDGT
+80 IWYEDGA

-93 NINSS
+93 DIPSS
-98 ENVAAKTSEIIRNSK
+98 REVADKTSRIIIDSK
-113 KDLRMLFYTPSWFAS
+113 KDLRMLFYTPEFFAPF
-128 YFEEGF
+128 FEEGF

-156 FIGRQHKDFAIYK
+156 FIERQHKDFAIYK
-169 SVGMSREQFTVI
+169 SVGMSTGQFMII
-181 VGIEFFAVF
+181 VGIEVFAVY

-204 LRLLVSLYFKVKIT
+204 LRLLVSLFFKVKIT
-218 MSSIGYAVYRF
+218 MSSVGYAVYRF
-229 QTKKQ
+229 QIKKQ
-234 IFVLAL
+234 LFVLAL
-240 ALLTTMLAYFITLY
+240 ALLTTMLAYFITLH

-261 LAKSLSRTG
+261 LEKTLNRTG

-299 TVIAVMLILPVFGYA
+299 TVVAVMLILPVFGYA

-324 YVKRNGCDFIISDRY
+324 YVKRYGCDFIISDPY

-360 DRVGYYYY
+360 DKVGYTYY
-368 NNNFNEKGTQV
+368 NNNFKEKGAKKVSQN
-379 LSPTIG
+379 IG
-385 RAAFDVI
+385 RAMFQIV
-392 YDDLSVKEGEV
+392 YDDPSVKEGEV
-403 YIDEKFSEQYKV
+403 YIDEKFGDQYKA
-415 GDVIE
+415 GDTIE

-439 TENTQN
+439 TEGYPTY
-445 TPRYLTFYCTMD
+445 PILYCTME
-457 TFSALTG
+457 TFAALTG
-464 IETTPRS
+464 VETTPRS

-477 EDVTEQEHSDIR
+477 EDVTEQELSDIR
-489 EWLND
+489 EWLGE
-494 TFPNSYSDERQE
+494 TFASYSDERQE
-506 IEDRR
+506 IEDHR
-511 IIIERSKKVDM
+511 IIVERSQKVDM

-543 VYSRRDE
+543 VYSRSDE

-602 IFAVYVGAVLVT
+602 IFAVYVGAVLIT
-614 TANFVIPSMIA
+614 AANFVIPSMIA

-646 AE
+646 VE

>member
-1 MLNLLLIKNCLR
+1 MLYLLLIKNCLR

-42 LAYGEL
+42 LSYGEF
-48 LQALEESNGANIKV
+48 LQKLEESNGANIKV
-62 RNATK
+62 RNASE
-67 EDVSMFDSLENVT
+67 EDISMFDSLENVT
-80 VWYEDGT
+80 IWYEDGA

-93 NINSS
+93 DIPSS
-98 ENVAAKTSEIIRNSK
+98 REVADKTSRIIIDSK
-113 KDLRMLFYTPSWFAS
+113 KDLKMLFYTPEFFAPF
-128 YFEEGF
+128 FEEGF

-145 SLVSIYYIFNV
+145 SLVSVYYIFNV
-156 FIGRQHKDFAIYK
+156 FIERQHKDFAIYK
-169 SVGMSREQFTVI
+169 SVGMSTGQFMII
-181 VGIEFFAVF
+181 VGIEVFAVY

-204 LRLLVSLYFKVKIT
+204 LRLLVSLFFKVKIT
-218 MSSIGYAVYRF
+218 MSSVGYAVYRF

-234 IFVLAL
+234 IFVLTL
-240 ALLTTMLAYFITLY
+240 ALLTTMLAYFITLH
-254 KYFGSHT
+254 KYFGSRT
-261 LAKSLSRTG
+261 LEKSLNRTG
-270 NFKRTASSMKK
+270 NFRRTASSMKK

-291 KFARNRTL
+291 KFTRNRTL
-299 TVIAVMLILPVFGYA
+299 TVVAAMLILPVFGYA

-324 YVKRNGCDFIISDRY
+324 YVKRYGCDFMISDQY

-360 DRVGYYYY
+360 DKVGYTYY
-368 NNNFNEKGTQV
+368 NNNFKVKGAKEVSQN
-379 LSPTIG
+379 IG
-385 RAAFDVI
+385 RAMFQIV
-392 YDDLSVKEGEV
+392 YDDPSVKEGEV
-403 YIDEKFSEQYKV
+403 YIDEKFGDQYKA
-415 GDVIE
+415 GDTIE

-439 TENTQN
+439 TDRSPTY
-445 TPRYLTFYCTMD
+445 PMLYCTMD

-477 EDVTEQEHSDIR
+477 EDVTEQELSDFR
-489 EWLND
+489 AWLKD

-580 VLIVSVCAVAGAI
+580 VLIVSVCAVSGAI

-602 IFAVYVGAVLVT
+602 ILAVYVGAVLIT
-614 TANFVIPSMIA
+614 AANFVIPSMIA

-631 NQNKERDNGDTESLG
+631 KYSKERDNGDTESLG

>member
-1 MLNLLLIKNCLR
+1 MLYLLLIKNCLR

-42 LAYGEL
+42 LSYGEL
-48 LQALEESNGANIKV
+48 LQAFEESNGANIMV
-62 RNATK
+62 RNASK

-80 VWYEDGT
+80 VWYEDGA

-93 NINSS
+93 DINSS
-98 ENVAAKTSEIIRNSK
+98 EDVAVKTSEIIVNIK
-113 KDLRMLFYTPSWFAS
+113 KDLKMLFYTPSWFAS
-128 YFEEGF
+128 YFEGEF
-134 VTVIKFIMSAV
+134 VTVIKFIMSTV
-145 SLVSIYYIFNV
+145 SLVSIYYIFSV
-156 FIGRQHKDFAIYK
+156 FIERQHKDFAIYK

-190 VLAVLLALPAAGLA
+190 FLSALLALPTAGLA

-218 MSSIGYAVYRF
+218 MSPIGYAVYRF

-240 ALLTTMLAYFITLY
+240 ALLTTMLAFFITLH

-261 LAKSLSRTG
+261 LEKTLNRTG

-281 KSIFALLPFL
+281 KSILALLPFL
-291 KFARNRTL
+291 KFTRNRTL
-299 TVIAVMLILPVFGYA
+299 TVVAAMLILPVFGYA

-324 YVKRNGCDFIISDRY
+324 YVKRYGCDFIVSDPY

-360 DRVGYYYY
+360 DKVGYTYY
-368 NNNFNEKGTQV
+368 NNNFKVKGAKEVSQN
-379 LSPTIG
+379 IG
-385 RAAFDVI
+385 RAMFQIV
-392 YDDLSVKEGEV
+392 YDDPSVKEGEV
-403 YIDEKFSEQYKV
+403 YIDEKFGDQYKA

-420 IVSTETNRELD
+420 IVSTETGRELD

-439 TENTQN
+439 IKNTQN
-445 TPRYLTFYCTMD
+445 KPRYLTFYCTMD

-464 IETTPRS
+464 VETTPRS

-477 EDVTEQEHSDIR
+477 EDVTEQELSDIR
-489 EWLND
+489 AWMGD
-494 TFPNSYSDERQE
+494 TFGSYSDERQE

-511 IIIERSKKVDM
+511 IIVERSQKVDM

-543 VYSRRDE
+543 VYSRSDE
-550 ISVLYSIGAEKRQLK
+550 ISVLYSIGAEKGQLK

-602 IFAVYVGAVLVT
+602 IFAVYVGAVLIIA
-614 TANFVIPSMIA
+614 ANFVIPSMIA

-631 NQNKERDNGDTESLG
+631 KYSKERDNGDTESLG

>member
-1 MLNLLLIKNCLR
+1 MLYLLLIKNCLR
-13 QHKTVYIC
+13 QHKTAYIC

-42 LAYGEL
+42 LSYGEF
-48 LQALEESNGANIKV
+48 LQKLEESNGANIKV
-62 RNATK
+62 RNASE
-67 EDVSMFDSLENVT
+67 EDISMFDSLENVT
-80 VWYEDGT
+80 IWYEDGA

-93 NINSS
+93 DIPSS
-98 ENVAAKTSEIIRNSK
+98 REVADKTSRIIIDSK
-113 KDLRMLFYTPSWFAS
+113 KDLRMLFYTPEFFAPF
-128 YFEEGF
+128 FEEGF

-145 SLVSIYYIFNV
+145 SLVSVYYIFNV
-156 FIGRQHKDFAIYK
+156 FIERQHKDFAIYK
-169 SVGMSREQFTVI
+169 SVGMSTGQFMII
-181 VGIEFFAVF
+181 VGIEVFAVY

-204 LRLLVSLYFKVKIT
+204 LRLLVSLFFKVKIT
-218 MSSIGYAVYRF
+218 MSSVGYAVYRF

-240 ALLTTMLAYFITLY
+240 ALLTTMLAYFITLHR
-254 KYFGSHT
+254 YFGSRT
-261 LAKSLSRTG
+261 LEKSLNRTG
-270 NFKRTASSMKK
+270 NFRRTASSMKK

-291 KFARNRTL
+291 KFTRNRKL
-299 TVIAVMLILPVFGYA
+299 TVIAAMLILPVFGYA

-324 YVKRNGCDFIISDRY
+324 YVKRYGCDFMISDQY

-360 DRVGYYYY
+360 DKVGYTYY
-368 NNNFNEKGTQV
+368 NNNFKVKGAKEVSQN
-379 LSPTIG
+379 IG
-385 RAAFDVI
+385 RAMFQIV
-392 YDDLSVKEGEV
+392 YDDPSVKEGEV
-403 YIDEKFSEQYKV
+403 YIDEKFGDQYKA
-415 GDVIE
+415 GDTIE

-439 TENTQN
+439 TDRSPTY
-445 TPRYLTFYCTMD
+445 PMLYCTMD

-477 EDVTEQEHSDIR
+477 EDVTEQELSDFR
-489 EWLND
+489 AWLKD

-602 IFAVYVGAVLVT
+602 IFAVYVGAVLIT
-614 TANFVIPSMIA
+614 AANFVIPSMIA

-631 NQNKERDNGDTESLG
+631 KYSKERDNGDTESLG

>member
-48 LQALEESNGANIKV
+48 LQTLEETNGANIKV
-62 RNATK
+62 SNATK

-80 VWYEDGT
+80 IWYEDGT

-93 NINSS
+93 IHSS
-98 ENVAAKTSEIIRNSK
+98 EDVAVKTAEIIRNSK
-113 KDLRMLFYTPSWFAS
+113 KDLGMLLYSPSMFMP

-156 FIGRQHKDFAIYK
+156 FIERQHKDFAIYK

-218 MSSIGYAVYRF
+218 MSLIGYAVYRF

-261 LAKSLSRTG
+261 LAKSLKRTG

-324 YVKRNGCDFIISDRY
+324 YVKRNGCDFIISYRY

-360 DRVGYYYY
+360 DKVGYTYY
-368 NNNFNEKGTQV
+368 NNNFKVKGAKTVSQNTV
-379 LSPTIG
+379 LAMFQI
-385 RAAFDVI
+385 V
-392 YDDLSVKEGEV
+392 YDDPSVKEGEV
-403 YIDEKFSEQYKV
+403 YIDEIFSDQYKA
-415 GDVIE
+415 GDTIE
-420 IVSTETNRELD
+420 IVSIQTNRELD

-439 TENTQN
+439 TDRSPTY
-445 TPRYLTFYCTMD
+445 PMLYCTMD

-477 EDVTEQEHSDIR
+477 EDVTEQELSDIR
-489 EWLND
+489 AWLND

-602 IFAVYVGAVLVT
+602 IFAVYVGAVLIT

>member
-1 MLNLLLIKNCLR
+1 MLYLLLIKNCLR
-13 QHKTVYIC
+13 QHKTAYIC

-98 ENVAAKTSEIIRNSK
+98 EDVAVKTSKIIVNSK
-113 KDLRMLFYTPSWFAS
+113 KDLRMLFYTPEFFAPF
-128 YFEEGF
+128 FEEGF

-145 SLVSIYYIFNV
+145 SLISIYYIFNV
-156 FIGRQHKDFAIYK
+156 FVERQHKDFAIYK

-190 VLAVLLALPAAGLA
+190 FLSALLALPVAGLA
-204 LRLLVSLYFKVKIT
+204 LRLLVSLFFKVKIT
-218 MSSIGYAVYRF
+218 MSLVGYAVYRF
-229 QTKKQ
+229 QSKKQ

-254 KYFGSHT
+254 KYFGSRT
-261 LAKSLSRTG
+261 LEKSLKRTG

-291 KFARNRTL
+291 KFTRNRKL
-299 TVIAVMLILPVFGYA
+299 TVIAAMLILPVFGYA

-324 YVKRNGCDFIISDRY
+324 YVKRYGCDFMISDRY

-360 DRVGYYYY
+360 DKVGYTYY
-368 NNNFNEKGTQV
+368 NNNFKVKGAKEVSQN
-379 LSPTIG
+379 IG
-385 RAAFDVI
+385 RAMFQIV
-392 YDDLSVKEGEV
+392 YDDPSVKEGEV
-403 YIDEKFSEQYKV
+403 YIDEKFGDQYKA
-415 GDVIE
+415 GDTIE

-439 TENTQN
+439 TEGYPTY
-445 TPRYLTFYCTMD
+445 PILYCTMD
-457 TFSALTG
+457 TFAALTG
-464 IETTPRS
+464 IETTPRA

-477 EDVTEQEHSDIR
+477 EDVTEQELSDIR
-489 EWLND
+489 AWMGE
-494 TFPNSYSDERQE
+494 TFVSYSDERQE

-511 IIIERSKKVDM
+511 IIVERSQKVDM

-602 IFAVYVGAVLVT
+602 IFAVYVGAVLIT
-614 TANFVIPSMIA
+614 AANFVIPSMIA

-631 NQNKERDNGDTESLG
+631 KYSKERDNGDTESLG

>member
-42 LAYGEL
+42 LSYGEL

-62 RNATK
+62 SNASK

-80 VWYEDGT
+80 IWYEDGT

-93 NINSS
+93 IHSS
-98 ENVAAKTSEIIRNSK
+98 EDVAVKTAEIIRNSK
-113 KDLRMLFYTPSWFAS
+113 KDLGMLLYSPSMFMP
-128 YFEEGF
+128 YFEEEF

-145 SLVSIYYIFNV
+145 SLISIYYIFNV
-156 FIGRQHKDFAIYK
+156 FVERQHKDFAIYK

-190 VLAVLLALPAAGLA
+190 FLSALLALPVAGLA
-204 LRLLVSLYFKVKIT
+204 LRLLVSLFFKVKIT
-218 MSSIGYAVYRF
+218 MSLVGYAVYRF
-229 QTKKQ
+229 QSKKQ

-254 KYFGSHT
+254 KYFGSRT
-261 LAKSLSRTG
+261 LEKSLKRTG

-299 TVIAVMLILPVFGYA
+299 TLIAAMLILPVFGYA

-324 YVKRNGCDFIISDRY
+324 YVKRYGCDFMISDQF

-360 DRVGYYYY
+360 DKVGYTYY
-368 NNNFNEKGTQV
+368 NNNFKVKGAKEVSQN
-379 LSPTIG
+379 IG
-385 RAAFDVI
+385 RAMFQIV
-392 YDDLSVKEGEV
+392 YDDPSVKEGEV
-403 YIDEKFSEQYKV
+403 YIDEKFGDQYKA
-415 GDVIE
+415 GDTIE
-420 IVSTETNRELD
+420 IVSTETKYSLQ
-431 IKISGTYK
+431 GT
-439 TENTQN
+439 TQG
-445 TPRYLTFYCTMD
+445 RYLTGGVPPVR
-457 TFSALTG
+457 FS
-464 IETTPRS
+464 
-471 LFVYLK
+471 
-477 EDVTEQEHSDIR
+477 
-489 EWLND
+489 
-494 TFPNSYSDERQE
+494 
-506 IEDRR
+506 
-511 IIIERSKKVDM
+511 M
-522 LRSAAMILTS
+522 
-532 SVTLWAVLMFE
+532 
-543 VYSRRDE
+543 
-550 ISVLYSIGAEKRQLK
+550 
-565 KLLLIEMGMRSAVCS
+565 
-580 VLIVSVCAVAGAI
+580 
-593 KNTIPFSFG
+593 
-602 IFAVYVGAVLVT
+602 
-614 TANFVIPSMIA
+614 
-625 FHGIVK
+625 
-631 NQNKERDNGDTESLG
+631 
-646 AE
+646 